1 MFVSVMSPIISHLNE
16 TMQGLITIRGLGA
29 QNIAQDKFGQSLDKY
44 TSSWYMMA
52 VAFAAFG
59 FYIEFVS
66 FLFISFVTLSLTAIG
81 KGEGT

>member
-52 VAFAAFG
+52 VAFA
-59 FYIEFVS
+59 E
-66 FLFISFVTLSLTAIG
+66 IG
-81 KGEGT
+81 RAHV